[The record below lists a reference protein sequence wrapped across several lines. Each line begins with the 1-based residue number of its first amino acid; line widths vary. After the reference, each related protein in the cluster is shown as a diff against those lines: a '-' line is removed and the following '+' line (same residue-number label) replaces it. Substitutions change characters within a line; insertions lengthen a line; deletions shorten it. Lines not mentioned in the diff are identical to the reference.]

1 MVWTRRDLPLTNS
14 PVFSMISGGSRTVS
28 RGEVV
33 SLDAKRSFDPD
44 SCATAANGTGSPAA
58 VAADCAGV
66 GLSGLLFTW
75 ECVLPCSAGPCR
87 LSGSRMVVR
96 MAAAAA
102 VELDLSKLDLSAAA
116 TQVSFPVF
124 LACSKMLAMPE
135 AHTI

>member
-1 MVWTRRDLPLTNS
+1 
-14 PVFSMISGGSRTVS
+14 
-28 RGEVV
+28 
-33 SLDAKRSFDPD
+33 
-44 SCATAANGTGSPAA
+44 
-58 VAADCAGV
+58 
-66 GLSGLLFTW
+66 
-75 ECVLPCSAGPCR
+75 
-87 LSGSRMVVR
+87 